1 MRLHGLLAI
10 ALLSGCPS
18 KSNESTKIEPC
29 KKFGQSCQFA
39 PGKLGSCVYKTD
51 CAGPECLVCQSQ
63 H

>member
-1 MRLHGLLAI
+1 MRWFALLA
-10 ALLSGCPS
+10 ALSLSACPS
-18 KSNESTKIEPC
+18 KPTEALPC

-51 CAGPECLVCQSQ
+51 CTRPDCLVCQSQ